1 MNAPINRFSSTMA
14 PPRDLGPFDGVL
26 LVDKPEGPTSHDI
39 VDKIRRTFKIKKVG
53 HGGTL
58 DPMATGLL
66 VILLGRGTKLSNKL
80 MGSDKTYAG
89 TLTLGKSTTSQDAQ
103 GETVSESDPS
113 GVTEADVRAQMEA
126 MVGDSFQLP
135 PMVSAIKING
145 VPLYKHA
152 RKGKEVKRDPRFIHL
167 YSFKLTRFES
177 PEADFVVKSTK
188 GTYVRTL
195 CHDIGQNLLCGG
207 HLSALR
213 RTRSGSLSIDD
224 ALPLETILALTP
236 TELAKHVIPA
246 SKLA

>member
-1 MNAPINRFSSTMA
+1 MNAPLNRFSSTMA
-14 PPRDLGPFDGVL
+14 PPSDLGPFDGVL

-39 VDKIRRTFKIKKVG
+39 VDKIRRTFNIKKVG

-80 MGSDKTYAG
+80 MGSDKTYEG
-89 TLTLGKSTTSQDAQ
+89 TLTLGSSTSSQDAQ
-103 GETVSESDPS
+103 GETISEGDPS
-113 GVTEADVRAQMEA
+113 GISEEDVKAQMKA

-152 RKGKEVKRDPRFIHL
+152 RKGKEVKREPRFIHI
-167 YSFKLTRFES
+167 YSFKLTRFEN

-195 CHDIGQNLLCGG
+195 CHDIGANLECGG

-213 RTRSGSLSIDD
+213 RTRSGSLNLDD
-224 ALPLETILALTP
+224 ALPLDRIMELSP
-236 TELAKHVIPA
+236 TELAKHVIPVG
-246 SKLA
+246 KLA